1 MNRTERGGPPVL
13 APYRP
18 EGFGS
23 KLVIRLCR
31 ATSDPIRPVEPGCGR
46 YPALRKTAS
55 RIECLG
61 LLSSVPGAH
70 IIARDAT
77 VCHPIR

>member
-13 APYRP
+13 APDRP

-31 ATSDPIRPVEPGCGR
+31 ATSDPIRPVDLGVVVTL
-46 YPALRKTAS
+46 AFRKTAS